1 VSASKPVFLVTGA
14 DLAAEALAL
23 LSDYEVVYAGKS
35 PTEEDVVSLCKRH
48 DPVAI
53 IVRYSKVGPAAM
65 DAAPSLKVVSKHGS
79 GTDTIDK
86 HAAAARNIQVV
97 AAVGANAAAVA
108 EQALALLLACAKSIV
123 ALNERMHAGHWDKAT
138 HKSVELE
145 GRTVG
150 VIGLGAIGLRFA
162 RMADAMG
169 MRVLG
174 YDPYATDLPAY
185 IERAELD
192 AVWRGS
198 DAISLHCPLTSDN
211 AKLLNT
217 RTLAACRKGV
227 IIVNTARGGLI
238 DEAALLAAIRS
249 GHVGSAGLDSFA
261 VEPMT
266 APHPFHGE
274 ARITLS
280 PHIGGVTSD
289 AYIKMGVAAAKNAL
303 AVLQAFAPN
312 DQRRTDTFAARQV
325 GTPRGHATDA
335 SRTPLPQPQ
344 REPGIALVERPAD
357 DQALTKPRNE

>member
-1 VSASKPVFLVTGA
+1 MSSKPAFLVTGN
-14 DLAAEALAL
+14 DLAPQALSL
-23 LSDYEVVYAGKS
+23 LGDYEMVFAGKT
-35 PTEEDVVSLCKRH
+35 PTEDDIVALCKRH

-53 IVRYSKVGPAAM
+53 IVRYSKVGAAAM
-65 DAAPSLKVVSKHGS
+65 DAAPSLKVISKHGS

-86 HAAAARNIQVV
+86 VAAQARGIQVV

-108 EQALALLLACAKSIV
+108 EQALALLLACAKSV
-123 ALNERMHAGHWDKAT
+123 VTLNERMHAGHWDKAT

-174 YDPYATDLPAY
+174 FDPYARDLPAY
-185 IERAELD
+185 IESTDLATI
-192 AVWRGS
+192 WRES
-198 DAISLHCPLTSDN
+198 DAISLHCPLTADN
-211 AKLLNT
+211 AKLINAQ
-217 RTLAACRKGV
+217 TLAACRKGV
-227 IIVNTARGGLI
+227 LIVNTARGGLI

-249 GHVGSAGLDSFA
+249 GQVAGAGLDSFA

-280 PHIGGVTSD
+280 PHIGGVTAD
-289 AYIKMGVAAAKNAL
+289 AYVKMGVAAAKNAL
-303 AVLQAFAPN
+303 GVLNA
-312 DQRRTDTFAARQV
+312 
-325 GTPRGHATDA
+325 
-335 SRTPLPQPQ
+335 
-344 REPGIALVERPAD
+344 
-357 DQALTKPRNE
+357 